1 MRGPQGP
8 RDDVLMI
15 AGNEARERS
24 EMKHRHREFDHPE
37 KRGQIGAVARKLIRS
52 CGIILEKTAEGVS
65 GAVRV
70 WVEPRRPDDHRRRFK
85 HRRRKENR

>member
-37 KRGQIGAVARKLIRS
+37 KRGQIGAVARKLIRG